1 MIERPPHKADRQN
14 GPAFAG
20 PFLFNPYSPLPQNL
34 RRRHGNAG
42 RLPFYLAKLRRTGR
56 PVLIYCGGRCRLP
69 VCRPVAAVA
78 GRCLAL
84 PMPAACR
91 PHGGRLNPIAAHV
104 PPAACRRPL
113 ALPCRAGRCRPFVDR
128 NPLPPAVPGR
138 RRPFRAACRPVR
150 LPWPRPPPARFMSVL

>member
-1 MIERPPHKADRQN
+1 MNERPPHKADRKN
-14 GPAFAG
+14 GPAIAG
-20 PFLFNPYSPLPQNL
+20 SFLFNPYSSLPQNL

-42 RLPFYLAKLRRTGR
+42 RLPFYLAKLCR
-56 PVLIYCGGRCRLP
+56 PCRPLSIPCGGRCRLP
-69 VCRPVAAVA
+69 VCRPLAALG

-91 PHGGRLNPIAAHV
+91 PRGGPSNPIAAHE

-113 ALPCRAGRCRPFVDR
+113 ALPCLAGRCRPFGDR
-128 NPLPPAVPGR
+128 NPLPPAGPGR

-150 LPWPRPPPARFMSVL
+150 LPWPRPPPASFMSVL

>member
-42 RLPFYLAKLRRTGR
+42 RLTVNLAKLCRTGR
-56 PVLIYCGGRCRLP
+56 PKQIAGRSMP
-69 VCRPVAAVA
+69 MPAAWRPLAALG

-84 PMPAACR
+84 PMPAAWR
-91 PHGGRLNPIAAHV
+91 PLGGRLNPFAAHA

-113 ALPCRAGRCRPFVDR
+113 ALPCLAGRCRPKQIAGQSM
-128 NPLPPAVPGR
+128 PIAGPC
-138 RRPFRAACRPVR
+138 RPFRAACRPVR